1 MKIKIQGDFRVDM
14 EKVKERIQNF
24 ILSNVVIVKSLLFEY
39 KRLYRQNSELKGS
52 VQKLFFIIKS
62 DFFQSEYF
70 VLIEE
75 KMVIFIIVVK
85 LDGIEKLVFISIFL
99 VIQKDIFKFFLEIK
113 LEIVIIRRFVRQSV
127 LILSDN
133 VEVKF
138 QVSFGS
144 LLNVLIIFNE
154 ILKQIVEVNNFGV
167 LKFNFFGVNRT

>member
-138 QVSFGS
+138 QVNFGS

-167 LKFNFFGVNRT
+167 LKFNFLGVNRT

>member
-138 QVSFGS
+138 QVNFGS
-144 LLNVLIIFNE
+144 LLNVLIISNE

-167 LKFNFFGVNRT
+167 LKFNFLGVNRT

>member
-52 VQKLFFIIKS
+52 VQKTFFIIKS

-99 VIQKDIFKFFLEIK
+99 VIQKDIF
-113 LEIVIIRRFVRQSV
+113 
-127 LILSDN
+127 
-133 VEVKF
+133 
-138 QVSFGS
+138 
-144 LLNVLIIFNE
+144 
-154 ILKQIVEVNNFGV
+154 
-167 LKFNFFGVNRT
+167 

>member
-85 LDGIEKLVFISIFL
+85 LDGMEKLVFISIFL

-138 QVSFGS
+138 QVNFGS

-167 LKFNFFGVNRT
+167 LKFNFLGVNRT